1 MKRTTPRERDALI
14 MANRFGVDPGLV
26 EHVWN
31 IGEAAAGRYTNAVL
45 DKLTIPD
52 SPEGLADFY
61 ASADARKLAD
71 PKMAAEF
78 HTRYA
83 EKWAATAGGQAALS
97 DLDAQAIRGLA
108 DATSP
113 ADLDE
118 RANAVA
124 IRVLENLFKGDDQN
138 RTVLNRLNMD
148 PRNAGG
154 RGDGWRARPSNTP
167 GKPKFWNKHA
177 PGVPLDGQ
185 FDFGDFL
192 VAAGAKDMSDCPK
205 EFRATRQKL
214 EEIRD
219 SYSGTVPGD
228 GGFLVP
234 EEFRATLLE
243 LALEQSITES
253 RATRIPMTAL
263 KLRIPMIDVSTNVG
277 QVYGGMVAYWTE
289 EQAELVESQARFG
302 SVLLE
307 AQKLTGLSGV
317 PNELLRDAPGMA
329 AFVERSWPNA
339 LRFFGDLAFIRG
351 SGVGEP
357 LGWLGAQNTGA
368 VEVAAVNGAE
378 NTIKAAN
385 IFDMFSR
392 MLPTSLGSAE
402 WFLAHDAMPQIFQLA
417 AADNSPIYMVNGVA
431 SNGAP
436 VNILGRP
443 VTMTEKTRK
452 LGTRGDIAFADL
464 SYYLV
469 GDRQQMEM
477 ARSEHAQ
484 FTKDKTMFR
493 IIRRVDGRP
502 WINSPIT
509 PANGS
514 TATLSP
520 FVELESSRI
529 A

>member
-1 MKRTTPRERDALI
+1 MHKRTTPRERDALI
-14 MANRFGVDPGLV
+14 MANKFGVDPGLV
-26 EHVWN
+26 EHCWN
-31 IGEAAAGRYTNAVL
+31 IGEAAAGRFTNAVL
-45 DKLTIPD
+45 DSITVPD
-52 SPEGLADFY
+52 SPEGLTNFY
-61 ASADARKLAD
+61 ASADARKLAN
-71 PKMAAEF
+71 PQVAAEF

-83 EKWAATAGGQAALS
+83 EKWAATAGGQSALR
-97 DLDAQAIRGLA
+97 DVDAQAIKTLA
-108 DATSP
+108 DSTSP
-113 ADLDE
+113 ADLDAQ
-118 RANAVA
+118 ANAVA
-124 IRVLENLFKGDDQN
+124 IKVLENLFRGDDQN
-138 RTVLNRLNMD
+138 RTMLNRLNID
-148 PRNAGG
+148 PRNPSG
-154 RGDGWRARPSNTP
+154 RGDGWRARATETP
-167 GKPKFWNKHA
+167 GKPKYWNKHA

-185 FDFGDFL
+185 FDFGDFI
-192 VAAGAKDMSDCPK
+192 VAAGAKDMADCPP
-205 EFRATRQKL
+205 EFRAVRTKL
-214 EEIRD
+214 EELRD

-289 EQAELVESQARFG
+289 EQADLVESQARFG
-302 SVLLE
+302 AVLLE

-329 AFVERSWPNA
+329 AFVERTWPNA

-357 LGWLGAQNTGA
+357 LGWLGTGNTA
-368 VEVAAVNGAE
+368 AIEVAAVNGAE
-378 NTIKAAN
+378 NTIKLAN
-385 IFDMFSR
+385 IFDMYSR

-402 WFLAHDAMPQIFQLA
+402 WFLAHDAMPQMFALA
-417 AADNSPIYMVNGVA
+417 AADSSPVYMVNVAGAAPIGV
-431 SNGAP
+431 
-436 VNILGRP
+436 LGRP
-443 VTMTEKTRK
+443 VTTTEKTRK

-464 SYYLV
+464 SYYLI

-502 WINSPIT
+502 WLNSAIS

-520 FVELESSRI
+520 FIELESSRT